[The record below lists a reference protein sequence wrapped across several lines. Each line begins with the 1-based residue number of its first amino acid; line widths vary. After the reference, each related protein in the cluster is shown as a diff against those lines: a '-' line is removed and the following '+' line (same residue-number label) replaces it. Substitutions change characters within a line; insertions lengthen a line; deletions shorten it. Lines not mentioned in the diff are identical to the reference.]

1 MEAEYARRT
10 EKDGKASADAWLM
23 REARAFITRLSN
35 QGICRL
41 PGTNN
46 NPEVAASS
54 PPSAKKTVRGKDGKP
69 CSRTRVEHRNV
80 ASVNGGPMQMI
91 MVTVCD
97 D

>member
-10 EKDGKASADAWLM
+10 EKDGKARADAWLT
-23 REARAFITRLSN
+23 REARAVMTRLSN

-41 PGTNN
+41 PGANHR
-46 NPEVAASS
+46 EIAANS
-54 PPSAKKTVRGKDGKP
+54 PPAAKKPVREKDGKP
-69 CSRTRVEHRNV
+69 CQRTRIEHRNV